1 MNIKSYEYYETF
13 LDINTKIIITNL
25 IFANIVIPTNQKG
38 YSYRMLSIKQHVFD
52 TT

>member
-1 MNIKSYEYYETF
+1 MNINSSAKHF
-13 LDINTKIIITNL
+13 LDINTKMIICNL

-38 YSYRMLSIKQHVFD
+38 YGYRMLSIKQHVFD